1 MPRTYVIT
9 GSASG
14 IGQATRQLLES
25 QGHRVIGVDLA
36 DAEIIADLATPSGRE
51 AVVEGVRASTGNRL
65 DAVIASAGVGHETP
79 ETIQVNYFG
88 AVAAVTGLRPLL
100 ARGTDPRAVLLSSVA
115 SLLPVSQAV
124 VDACLAGE
132 EEAAV
137 IAAKEAAGQVY
148 PSSKAALARWVRRT
162 AVSEEWADAGI
173 PLNAVAPGLIVT
185 PMMEPHL
192 AIDEVRAMLDQAL
205 PMPLGGHGRPEQVA
219 ELIAWLASPQNSM
232 ITGQVIFIDGGTDA
246 MIRRDSTW

>member
-14 IGQATRQLLES
+14 IGQATRELLEN

-36 DAEIIADLATPSGRE
+36 GAEVIADLATPSGRD
-51 AVVEGVRASTGNRL
+51 ALVDGVRAHTGGRL
-65 DAVIASAGVGHETP
+65 DAVIASAGVGHEEP
-79 ETIQVNYFG
+79 DTIRVNYFG
-88 AVAAVTGLRPLL
+88 AVATIEGLRPLL

-115 SLLPVSQAV
+115 SLLPVSQAI

-137 IAAKEAAGQVY
+137 IAAKEAVGQVY
-148 PSSKAALARWVRRT
+148 ASSKAALARWVRRS
-162 AVSEEWADAGI
+162 AVSAEWADAGI
-173 PLNAVAPGLIVT
+173 PLNAVAPGLIIT
-185 PMMEPHL
+185 PMMAPHL
-192 AIDEVRAMLDQAL
+192 AIDEVRAMLDQVL

-219 ELIAWLASPQNSM
+219 ELISWLASPQNSM
-232 ITGQVIFIDGGTDA
+232 TTGQVIFIDGGTDA
-246 MIRRDSTW
+246 TIRRDSTW